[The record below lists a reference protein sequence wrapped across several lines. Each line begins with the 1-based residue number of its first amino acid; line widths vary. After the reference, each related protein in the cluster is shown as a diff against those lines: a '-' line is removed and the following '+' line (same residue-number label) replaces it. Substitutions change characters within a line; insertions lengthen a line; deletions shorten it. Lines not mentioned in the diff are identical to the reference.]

1 MGEVKYLAALDQEH
15 HIFLGDWHKAFPN
28 AKVIGPEGL
37 EDKREKQKN
46 EKVPIHHTWQSK
58 DPKTVK
64 IDAEFDADFD
74 YEYVHSHV
82 NKELV
87 FNYRPDR
94 TLIQAD
100 LFFNLPAT
108 EQYSIAGPN
117 KTPENASSGIFT
129 SIWAKF
135 NNTQGSMVGQ
145 KRFIWYLTSAMDRSH
160 YNQAVSR
167 ISKWDFD
174 RIIPC
179 HGDVIETGGKGVF
192 QTLMSWH
199 LDAAKKQS

>member
-1 MGEVKYLAALDQEH
+1 MGEVKYLAALDTEH

-46 EKVPIHHTWQSK
+46 DKVPIHHTWHSK
-58 DPKTVK
+58 DAQTVK

-100 LFFNLPAT
+100 LFFNLPAN

-117 KTPENASSGIFT
+117 KTRVDASSGFFT
-129 SIWAKF
+129 GIWAKF

-145 KRFIWYLTSAMDRSH
+145 KRFIWYLISAMDRSN
-160 YNQAVSR
+160 YNKS
-167 ISKWDFD
+167 ISKIAGWDFD

-179 HGDVIETGGKGVF
+179 HGDVIETNGKGVF